1 MTQGAESLIET
12 SRSKGYVA
20 KTLYLMMTEPTAGM
34 ESFMANLK
42 PHLDYWVAL
51 ENDGVLF
58 AGGPFLPSAQPGDI
72 PGAGMVIY
80 RAGSFEEATEI
91 AENDPMH
98 LSGAGRFTLRPWLL
112 NHLNAKGIQL

>member
-1 MTQGAESLIET
+1 MTHGAESLIEM

-20 KTLYLMMTEPTAGM
+20 KTLYLMVTEPTAGM
-34 ESFMANLK
+34 ESGMANLK
-42 PHLDYWVAL
+42 PHLDYWDAL

-58 AGGPFLPSAQPGDI
+58 AGGPFLPSPQSGDI

-98 LSGAGRFTLRPWLL
+98 LSAARRFTLRPWLL
-112 NHLNAKGIQL
+112 NHLNAEGVQS